1 MKKRRT
7 RLRGTK
13 TASKSEQKKLIDR
26 IKKIRERPELLLP
39 KIKEGTPS
47 HNVYSKVLKDLK
59 LAREQYLNPPSFFS
73 GIFGPK
79 PKDQMAKAY
88 AASLT
93 ILDSGAPV
101 TAIARFPHGEVSYV
115 LRGSGISK
123 EKLIGIQNYHHRLW
137 SRFAHLDY
145 VKKHKLYIYAL
156 EKGLVCSGIEPQYPK
171 QLWDEVCSS
180 LKLKDTKKVSYG
192 LNILCNSIN
201 ESTIIPH
208 KRMMKSKE
216 NSYSHFLK
224 HQIAFDQDADF
235 ILSINTTLSEIINNI
250 PENIFD
256 DYKKGVQSDSVLW
269 NSIIDYQKERILEL
283 DEQFFIISNNPISKE
298 ELIMKIGHNK
308 IDQAIIEDILVDYT
322 ESVILDNITL
332 SSFTEY
338 TWEAA
343 GHNIA
348 EKFAPGS
355 SKDYN
360 GENSLEIL
368 RVLYDRVV
376 KDSLTSE
383 YPKFRSLAEPLQ
395 LLDKVVRLLKSGE
408 KNKAIK
414 EIESSPS
421 NNNMTKSLSWSVL
434 ICLGA
439 TSSRVWKYGKEEQSL
454 GESLRS
460 TVQKLI
466 DSQPSEYL
474 EIIQDISARIGLG
487 NKLEVI

>member
-1 MKKRRT
+1 VKKRRT

-39 KIKEGTPS
+39 KTKEGTYS
-47 HNVYSKVLKDLK
+47 HDVYSKVLKELK

-79 PKDQMAKAY
+79 PKDSMAKAY
-88 AASLT
+88 AATLT

-156 EKGLVCSGIEPQYPK
+156 EKGLVCSGTEPQYPR

-180 LKLKDTKKVSYG
+180 LKLKDTRNISYG
-192 LNILCNSIN
+192 LNIHCNSAN
-201 ESTIIPH
+201 ESTRIPH
-208 KRMMKSKE
+208 KRIMKSKE
-216 NSYSHFLK
+216 NSYSQFLK

-235 ILSINTTLSEIINNI
+235 FLSINTSLSEIINNV

-256 DYKKGVQSDSVLW
+256 DYKKGVQNDSVLW
-269 NSIIDYQKERILEL
+269 NSILDFQKERIVEM
-283 DEQFFIISNNPISKE
+283 DEQFFIISNNPVSRE
-298 ELIMKIGHNK
+298 ELIKKIGHNK
-308 IDQAIIEDILVDYT
+308 IDQAIVEDILVDYT
-322 ESVILDNITL
+322 ESIILDNITL

-343 GHNIA
+343 GHNVA
-348 EKFAPGS
+348 EKFAPDS

-360 GENSLEIL
+360 GGNSLEIL
-368 RVLYDRVV
+368 RVLYNRVV

-383 YPKFRSLAEPLQ
+383 YPKFRSLDEPLQ

-408 KNKAIK
+408 KNRAIK
-414 EIESSPS
+414 EIESSSS

-439 TSSRVWKYGKEEQSL
+439 TSSRAWKYGKEEQSL
-454 GESLRS
+454 GESLKS

-474 EIIQDISARIGLG
+474 EVILDISTRIGLG

>member
-156 EKGLVCSGIEPQYPK
+156 EKVWFVVVL
-171 QLWDEVCSS
+171 
-180 LKLKDTKKVSYG
+180 
-192 LNILCNSIN
+192 
-201 ESTIIPH
+201 
-208 KRMMKSKE
+208 
-216 NSYSHFLK
+216 SH
-224 HQIAFDQDADF
+224 
-235 ILSINTTLSEIINNI
+235 NI
-250 PENIFD
+250 P
-256 DYKKGVQSDSVLW
+256 
-269 NSIIDYQKERILEL
+269 
-283 DEQFFIISNNPISKE
+283 NNYG
-298 ELIMKIGHNK
+298 MK
-308 IDQAIIEDILVDYT
+308 Y
-322 ESVILDNITL
+322 
-332 SSFTEY
+332 
-338 TWEAA
+338 
-343 GHNIA
+343 
-348 EKFAPGS
+348 AP
-355 SKDYN
+355 
-360 GENSLEIL
+360 
-368 RVLYDRVV
+368 
-376 KDSLTSE
+376 
-383 YPKFRSLAEPLQ
+383 P
-395 LLDKVVRLLKSGE
+395 
-408 KNKAIK
+408 
-414 EIESSPS
+414 
-421 NNNMTKSLSWSVL
+421 
-434 ICLGA
+434 
-439 TSSRVWKYGKEEQSL
+439 
-454 GESLRS
+454 
-460 TVQKLI
+460 
-466 DSQPSEYL
+466 
-474 EIIQDISARIGLG
+474 
-487 NKLEVI
+487 